1 MKKGK
6 ITALVLGG
14 VLFLAVVACAVS
26 VGLRVAP
33 AINHTMRISQLL
45 QPVIEAENQTMHIGI
60 QAEVNSKTIALE
72 SDVYM
77 LTEENIRFL
86 TLEQKGIALY
96 ITDNI
101 LLLENGKAFKLGEKM
116 QMQTSSYE
124 ELLPLIGAMYDV
136 LKIKTKETG
145 DCISYEITVTGEQAD
160 TLLAATSIVES
171 LPVKGI
177 EALHLTLTEKG
188 GKLDQISFS
197 GNGELDGIS
206 VSLHVELSGF
216 CILAAGDHPIPDGV
230 KRTAATVDPD
240 TLFSL
245 SEDLY
250 RLVLALAPF
259 TDMKSIDGT
268 LALAVDCGLIQLET
282 EMKLSDMK
290 TASAVQI
297 DPEQLQAL
305 PEMLGWLCM
314 EGDISCSAEEDAYVY
329 SLVLE
334 KEAMQRLAEMILPE
348 LGKYGG
354 DLTEGSAGIIL
365 EDGRI
370 SSMNVS
376 IAGEIS
382 VLITQIP
389 ITVEVSFFFD

>member
-1 MKKGK
+1 MKRSK
-6 ITALVLGG
+6 IIALVLGG
-14 VLFLAVVACAVS
+14 VIFLAVVACAVCI
-26 VGLRVAP
+26 GLRVAP
-33 AINHTMRISQLL
+33 AVNQTMRISKLL
-45 QPVIEAENQTMHIGI
+45 QPVIEAENQTMRIGI
-60 QAEVNSKTIALE
+60 QAEVNSKTITLE

-77 LTEENIRFL
+77 LTEENTKFL
-86 TLEQKGIALY
+86 ALEQKGIALY

-116 QMQTSSYE
+116 QIQTSSYE

-136 LKIKTKETG
+136 LKITAEETD
-145 DCISYEITVTGEQAD
+145 DCIVYEITVTGEQVD
-160 TLLAATSIVES
+160 TLLAAASVVET

-177 EALHLTLTEKG
+177 ETLNLILTEKN
-188 GKLDQISFS
+188 GKLDQICFS
-197 GNGELDGIS
+197 GNGELDGAT
-206 VSLHVELSGF
+206 VSLNVEISGF
-216 CILAAGDHPIPDGV
+216 RVLAAGDHPIPDAV

-250 RLVLALAPF
+250 RLVMALAPF
-259 TDMKSIDGT
+259 ADMESIDGT

-290 TASAVQI
+290 KASEGQI

-314 EGDISCSAEEDAYVY
+314 EGNISCTSTGDAYVY
-329 SLVLE
+329 SLELE
-334 KEAMQRLAEMILPE
+334 KEAMQQLVNMILPK
-348 LGKYGG
+348 LSQFGG
-354 DLTEGSAGIIL
+354 NLTEGNAGIIL
-365 EDGRI
+365 ENGAV

-389 ITVEVSFFFD
+389 ITVEARFFFD

>member
-1 MKKGK
+1 MKRSK

-14 VLFLAVVACAVS
+14 VLFLAVLACAVCI
-26 VGLRVAP
+26 GLRVVP
-33 AINHTMRISQLL
+33 AVNKTLRISQLL
-45 QPVIEAENQTMHIGI
+45 QPVIKAENQTMRIGI
-60 QAEVNSKTIALE
+60 QAEVNSQTITLE

-77 LTEENIRFL
+77 LTEEDTKFL
-86 TLEQKGIALY
+86 ALEQKGIALY

-124 ELLPLIGAMYDV
+124 ELLPLIGAMYNV
-136 LKIKTKETG
+136 LKITAEKTD
-145 DCISYEITVTGEQAD
+145 DCIVYEITVTGEQVT
-160 TLLAATSIVES
+160 TLLAAASVVET

-177 EALHLTLTEKG
+177 ETLDLILTEKN
-188 GKLDQISFS
+188 GKLDQICFS
-197 GNGELDGIS
+197 GNGELDGAT
-206 VSLHVELSGF
+206 VSLNVEISGF
-216 CILAAGDHPIPDGV
+216 RILAAGDHPIPDAV

-250 RLVLALAPF
+250 RLVMALTPF
-259 TDMKSIDGT
+259 ADMESIDGT

-290 TASAVQI
+290 TASEGQI
-297 DPEQLQAL
+297 DPEQLRAL

-314 EGDISCSAEEDAYVY
+314 EGNISCTSTGDAYVY
-329 SLVLE
+329 SLELE
-334 KEAMQRLAEMILPE
+334 KEAMQQLVNMILPK
-348 LGKYGG
+348 LSQYGG
-354 DLTEGSAGIIL
+354 NLTEGNAGIIL
-365 EDGRI
+365 ENGAV

-382 VLITQIP
+382 ILITQIP
-389 ITVEVSFFFD
+389 ITVEARFLFD